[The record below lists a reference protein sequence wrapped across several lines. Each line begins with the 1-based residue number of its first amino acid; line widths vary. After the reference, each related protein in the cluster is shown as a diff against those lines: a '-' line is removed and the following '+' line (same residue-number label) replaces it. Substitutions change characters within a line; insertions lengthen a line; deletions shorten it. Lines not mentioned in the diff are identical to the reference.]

1 MSVAL
6 SAALALTSC
15 SATPPVLRPK
25 WTPTWQMNRSTCTFP
40 DGNHSGFDNAER
52 AAVEARYGLV
62 TFGWE
67 SRVCINAQRSADPT
81 DRCANARAEAGLDAQ
96 AARIKAL
103 NPQTRVFLYRNTE
116 LGLSPY
122 EDQCTKMYDPRYAGY
137 WLRNTTSGAP
147 FNEAAHVG
155 QFLPCLQNTT
165 NLVQDQYFRDFR
177 NASSALDFVD
187 NVVGSVT
194 RSANADGVWFDDASG
209 CCAEHGDLTEA
220 FSAAELAALRNATA
234 ATLLKAEQALIAAGK
249 WSDHLFVT
257 IPRATK
263 AGDHCVSAI
272 EAGAALGAADAPG
285 HMLIGYDACP
295 ACTPPYANSTDDFKR
310 HLATFLIGRG
320 KYSWMGHSWIA
331 TRPPLWYAEWDFDY
345 GLPLG
350 PMARAGSV
358 FTRRFSTVDV
368 SVDCDTLDSKFAWK
382 TDEQPPKNC
391 GAVIEEKL
399 APCESRTWRWTI
411 RSSYNGNGPTIH
423 WLEFGDASGWMN
435 GSAWTVTAKSHS
447 NGPVSNLLKVDNES
461 FWNADQPG
469 APKHGAP
476 WMATIKTSS
485 AITPTTF
492 RYSIYFAGNAPR
504 AFSVECLKDIAWTTV
519 ATTEHAGCNQPACS
533 CPHRPA
539 PSPPVPAP
547 SPPRPAGHMKID
559 TVHFVS
565 SFHLDLG
572 FAIPNGFSAGI
583 FDITWNEDVYHK
595 RPEGYLFQAMN
606 TSRALRAR
614 GGEERMKFLP
624 PPYLLSLGLD
634 CPPNMTM
641 GTADPLDTVHC
652 PSEAQKTELLR
663 GVADGDIGLW
673 GVPFNM
679 QVEWMMDP
687 SLVEFS
693 VQLVHDMADKYNFTN
708 RGTTFATHDVPG
720 ITRAAIPVF
729 KKMGIKAINIGVDR
743 ASAVPAT
750 GPVCYNS
757 SGGFAY
763 TNDCVDFQSTGRPAF
778 VWRDVPSGEEMIT
791 MVNPYGYANME
802 DSWLEH
808 WLNSTV
814 TVPCSSH
821 ALALNWRHD
830 NDGPAGLEEVL
841 DIYAHLRKEF
851 PGAKIIAS
859 TLDAFADEM
868 IKAKSCL
875 PVVESEMGDT
885 WSHGPPSD
893 PLKVSM
899 FRALTRKRRQ
909 CVDEGRCNNSD
920 HRFYN
925 FSRLLLK
932 NAEHD
937 WGRSGGAMSS
947 DQSTGWSNAEFH
959 AKLAVE
965 TTPASGWNSTN
976 DCELK
981 TNSGPACSRRLGRL
995 LRQRPKGL
1003 YNRCN
1008 QSSQRPS
1015 RVTDHHLTKTNVRP
1029 CSRRQFAVGSVLVNK
1044 PPDFGREVP
1053 EKHALYEGADAIR
1066 LSSSHSTALPLRH
1079 SAFPPQ

>member
-411 RSSYNGNGPTIH
+411 RSSYNGNGPTAGVRRRVGLDERQRMDRDREIA
-423 WLEFGDASGWMN
+423 LE
-435 GSAWTVTAKSHS
+435 
-447 NGPVSNLLKVDNES
+447 
-461 FWNADQPG
+461 
-469 APKHGAP
+469 
-476 WMATIKTSS
+476 
-485 AITPTTF
+485 
-492 RYSIYFAGNAPR
+492 RPR
-504 AFSVECLKDIAWTTV
+504 L
-519 ATTEHAGCNQPACS
+519 QPAQGGQRKLLERGPAWRS
-533 CPHRPA
+533 EARCPLDGHDQDLVSDHAHDVSVLDLLRWQRAEGLFGRVPQGHRVDH
-539 PSPPVPAP
+539 SGHDGT
-547 SPPRPAGHMKID
+547 RGLQPAG
-559 TVHFVS
+559 
-565 SFHLDLG
+565 L
-572 FAIPNGFSAGI
+572 
-583 FDITWNEDVYHK
+583 
-595 RPEGYLFQAMN
+595 Q
-606 TSRALRAR
+606 
-614 GGEERMKFLP
+614 LP
-624 PPYLLSLGLD
+624 AS
-634 CPPNMTM
+634 T
-641 GTADPLDTVHC
+641 
-652 PSEAQKTELLR
+652 
-663 GVADGDIGLW
+663 
-673 GVPFNM
+673 
-679 QVEWMMDP
+679 
-687 SLVEFS
+687 
-693 VQLVHDMADKYNFTN
+693 
-708 RGTTFATHDVPG
+708 
-720 ITRAAIPVF
+720 
-729 KKMGIKAINIGVDR
+729 
-743 ASAVPAT
+743 SAVPT
-750 GPVCYNS
+750 S
-757 SGGFAY
+757 SCAI
-763 TNDCVDFQSTGRPAF
+763 TSAPGRPH
-778 VWRDVPSGEEMIT
+778 
-791 MVNPYGYANME
+791 E
-802 DSWLEH
+802 D
-808 WLNSTV
+808 
-814 TVPCSSH
+814 
-821 ALALNWRHD
+821 RHR
-830 NDGPAGLEEVL
+830 P
-841 DIYAHLRKEF
+841 
-851 PGAKIIAS
+851 
-859 TLDAFADEM
+859 
-868 IKAKSCL
+868 
-875 PVVESEMGDT
+875 
-885 WSHGPPSD
+885 
-893 PLKVSM
+893 
-899 FRALTRKRRQ
+899 
-909 CVDEGRCNNSD
+909 
-920 HRFYN
+920 
-925 FSRLLLK
+925 
-932 NAEHD
+932 
-937 WGRSGGAMSS
+937 
-947 DQSTGWSNAEFH
+947 
-959 AKLAVE
+959 
-965 TTPASGWNSTN
+965 
-976 DCELK
+976 
-981 TNSGPACSRRLGRL
+981 
-995 LRQRPKGL
+995 LRQQL
-1003 YNRCN
+1003 
-1008 QSSQRPS
+1008 SSRS
-1015 RVTDHHLTKTNVRP
+1015 RFCDTKRI
-1029 CSRRQFAVGSVLVNK
+1029 
-1044 PPDFGREVP
+1044 FGR
-1053 EKHALYEGADAIR
+1053 HIR
-1066 LSSSHSTALPLRH
+1066 HH
-1079 SAFPPQ
+1079 VE